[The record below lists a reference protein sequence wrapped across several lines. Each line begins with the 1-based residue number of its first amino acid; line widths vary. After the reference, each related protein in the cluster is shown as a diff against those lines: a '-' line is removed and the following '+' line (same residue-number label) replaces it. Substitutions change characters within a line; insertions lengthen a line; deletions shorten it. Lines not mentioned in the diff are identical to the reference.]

1 MKIMQSVLL
10 VGVMGVVSVG
20 GVGGRVAYA
29 EGDPIEAA
37 KREFEEAKA
46 AFERGEYES
55 SLEHFAAAQRIAPAP
70 SLTYNIALVYE
81 RMGRFVDAANTFDKY
96 LEELPAP
103 SSKDERDFRDKLKQ
117 RSKSN
122 RQRGQTKPMAQQPPP
137 STSPQQPP
145 PSTNPQ
151 QPPPS
156 TNPQQPPPQYPPSQ
170 QYPAQPY
177 PQQPYAQQPYN
188 YGYQPYQPYGYGMG
202 YPIVQRSPAEK
213 ITEAKER
220 RGRAIALLSIGLVL
234 NVTGIGLLGWG
245 LTTDQFG
252 GPKEAANVGIDFAG
266 ISFIITGIT
275 LWAPGTAS
283 FVRSSKDIAL
293 AQREQ
298 QKLDE
303 QKRNPGKA
311 PTAYMINAPALSF

>member
-10 VGVMGVVSVG
+10 VGVMGFVSVG

-103 SSKDERDFRDKLKQ
+103 NSKDERDFRDKLKQ

-122 RQRGQTKPMAQQPPP
+122 RQRGQTKPTAPPQQPQPPNTNPQPPPP

-145 PSTNPQ
+145 P
-151 QPPPS
+151 
-156 TNPQQPPPQYPPSQ
+156 QYPPNQ
-170 QYPAQPY
+170 PYPAQPY
-177 PQQPYAQQPYN
+177 PAQPYPNQPYPN
-188 YGYQPYQPYGYGMG
+188 QPYGYGYTPYQPYGYGMG

-275 LWAPGTAS
+275 LWAPGAAS
-283 FVRSSKDIAL
+283 FVRSSKDIVA
-293 AQREQ
+293 AQKEQ

-303 QKRNPGKA
+303 QKRNPGRT
-311 PTAYMINAPALSF
+311 PTAYIFNAPALTF